1 MERTVG
7 PRSPSVTSC
16 RTTHTL
22 EGRAQSRRG
31 SVPPS
36 SAAAK
41 GAGLHNHLRKSDNA
55 AGEKGAEIPQEIRQR
70 TEVGDRAT
78 GVGDRATGLAEAADS
93 ERCSHQRQSRSLFI
107 VTEQE

>member
-7 PRSPSVTSC
+7 PHSPSVTFC

-36 SAAAK
+36 SAAVK
-41 GAGLHNHLRKSDNA
+41 GAGLQSNLRKSDNA
-55 AGEKGAEIPQEIRQR
+55 AGKKGAEIPDEIRQR
-70 TEVGDRAT
+70 TEVGDRAP
-78 GVGDRATGLAEAADS
+78 GLAEAAGS
-93 ERCSHQRQSRSLFI
+93 ERSGHQRQSRSLLI
-107 VTEQE
+107 VMEQE

>member
-78 GVGDRATGLAEAADS
+78 GLAEAAGS